1 MSCDR
6 QCCIGRSLRMTER
19 HGGDDRLSDGHREL
33 VVLDERVP
41 GGDYARG
48 SVAFQSAHRSQPRF
62 QSAMVGFDR
71 VVRVALEG
79 MQG

>member
-1 MSCDR
+1 VAAA
-6 QCCIGRSLRMTER
+6 E
-19 HGGDDRLSDGHREL
+19 
-33 VVLDERVP
+33 VLDERVP
-41 GGDYARG
+41 GGDDARG
-48 SVAFQSAHRSQPRF
+48 PVAFQPAHRSQPRF